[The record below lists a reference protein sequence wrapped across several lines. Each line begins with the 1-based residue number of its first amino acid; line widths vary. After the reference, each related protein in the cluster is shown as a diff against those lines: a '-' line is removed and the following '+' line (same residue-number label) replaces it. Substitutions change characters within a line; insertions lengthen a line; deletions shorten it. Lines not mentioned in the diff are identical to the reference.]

1 MEQLTKVIQK
11 QNTILNS
18 ILTQLQI
25 HNLLMIRQLKKTTDN
40 FDLKD
45 LVALDN
51 CTVDDVENFVRS
63 LVDDGK

>member
-11 QNTILNS
+11 QNAILNS